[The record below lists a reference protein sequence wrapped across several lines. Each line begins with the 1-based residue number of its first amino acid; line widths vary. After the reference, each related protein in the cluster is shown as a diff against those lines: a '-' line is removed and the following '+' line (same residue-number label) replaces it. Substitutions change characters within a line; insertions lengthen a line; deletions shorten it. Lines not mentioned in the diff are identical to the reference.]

1 MKRHTAKYEMN
12 CNIKTLM
19 KLSVLFKHKYT
30 DKKQKFAKKKKTTP
44 KTKQKRKTLMIQF
57 PDAANTHKW
66 VEGYEFSSPH
76 Q

>member
-30 DKKQKFAKKKKTTP
+30 DKKQKFAKKKKP
-44 KTKQKRKTLMIQF
+44 PQKPNKKEKLYDPVSRCC
-57 PDAANTHKW
+57 
-66 VEGYEFSSPH
+66 
-76 Q
+76 